1 MGGFL
6 GSILLGALADPS
18 ECSPGAGSEAPDWC
32 VYPNSVNRS
41 WEQLGKQVAGTCFC
55 AAYSFVVTIVMLKA
69 INLVVPILP
78 PKEHRGKLDEAM
90 HGEQAYSPSKA
101 YAKDSPSL
109 PLADAAQAAN
119 VRAEV

>member
-1 MGGFL
+1 
-6 GSILLGALADPS
+6 
-18 ECSPGAGSEAPDWC
+18 
-32 VYPNSVNRS
+32 
-41 WEQLGKQVAGTCFC
+41 
-55 AAYSFVVTIVMLKA
+55 
-69 INLVVPILP
+69 
-78 PKEHRGKLDEAM
+78 M